1 MTGINLY
8 SRLLR
13 YVRPYRWAFGVAVI
27 GMMIVAAGDLLLAW
41 LVIPIVRNFESPD
54 PLATKWL
61 PLAIVAV
68 FLLRGVGAYISE
80 FGMGWTGYRVVF
92 DLRRDLIDKLLKL
105 PTPYYDTHA
114 AGVIQ
119 SKISFDAH
127 QLASAA
133 SGALTNAIRSTLTIT
148 VSFGYLMWLNWRLTL
163 LTFIVVPIVGV
174 VIRYF
179 SRRLR
184 RIARDIQDRSGSLT
198 QVLEEMIGG
207 HRVVRVF
214 GGEEYER
221 NRAVA
226 AANRLR
232 NAMTKES
239 SATAASSPLTV
250 FFAACAVGSIVWIA
264 LQQSTGSGERFDFA
278 LFMSYVVAL
287 LTLLERLKGLSGI
300 NAAIQRGLAAAE
312 SIFGLLDHE
321 EEADTGTVV
330 LEDCRG
336 EVRFERLSLRYSGN
350 DREALSDITLT
361 VVPGETVALVG
372 ASGAGKTS
380 LVNLVPRFYEPTA
393 GRLFIDGHDITTL
406 TLASLRSQIAMV
418 SQDVLL
424 FNDTVAANI
433 AYGAMASASREEVER
448 AAAAA
453 HALDFI
459 RAMPEGFDTMVG
471 ENGIRLSG
479 GQRQR
484 IAIARALLKNAPLL
498 ILDEATSA
506 LDSES
511 ERQVQAAL
519 DALMRGRTTIVIAH
533 RLSTIEDADRIVVLE
548 GGRIVEVG
556 THEALLAAHGTYARL
571 YRIQFTHAAGEPA
584 ESAAVQLEEPNLSQ

>member
-61 PLAIVAV
+61 PIAIVVV

-148 VSFGYLMWLNWRLTL
+148 VSFGYLMWLNWKLTL

-321 EEADTGTVV
+321 EESDTGTVV

-336 EVRFERLSLRYSGN
+336 EVRFERLSLRYAGN
-350 DREALSDITLT
+350 EHEALSDITLT
-361 VVPGETVALVG
+361 VAPGETVALVG

-433 AYGAMASASREEVER
+433 AYGAMAGASREEVER

-459 RAMPEGFDTMVG
+459 RAMPDGFDTMVG

-484 IAIARALLKNAPLL
+484 VAIARALVNNPSILL
-498 ILDEATSA
+498 ADEPTGN
-506 LDSES
+506 LDSKTGVEIMGVF
-511 ERQVQAAL
+511 ERLHA
-519 DALMRGRTTIVIAH
+519 GGNTIVLVTHEPDIAAHAH
-533 RLSTIEDADRIVVLE
+533 RTVSIRDGLVEKDTRRGEVLA
-548 GGRIVEVG
+548 VG
-556 THEALLAAHGTYARL
+556 H
-571 YRIQFTHAAGEPA
+571 
-584 ESAAVQLEEPNLSQ
+584 

>member
-1 MTGINLY
+1 MTGLSLY

-13 YVRPYRWAFGVAVI
+13 YVRPYRWAFGLAVL
-27 GMMIVAAGDLLLAW
+27 GMMIVAAGDLMLAW

-54 PLATKWL
+54 PTGIKWL
-61 PLAIVAV
+61 PMAIVAV
-68 FLLRGVGAYISE
+68 FLMRGVGAYISE

-92 DLRRDLIDKLLKL
+92 DLRRDLIDKLLRL

-114 AGVIQ
+114 AGMIQ

-133 SGALTNAIRSTLTIT
+133 SGAITNAIRSTLTIV
-148 VSFGYLMWLNWRLTL
+148 VSFGYLLWLNWKLTL

-214 GGEEYER
+214 GGEPYER

-264 LQQSTGSGERFDFA
+264 LLQNDGNTKFDFA

-312 SIFGLLDHE
+312 SIFGMLDQE
-321 EEADTGTVV
+321 EESDTGTVV
-330 LEDCRG
+330 LADCRG
-336 EVRFERLSLRYSGN
+336 EVRFERMSLRYPGN

-361 VVPGETVALVG
+361 IAPGETVALVG

-393 GRLFIDGHDITTL
+393 GRMFIDGHDVTTL
-406 TLASLRSQIAMV
+406 TLASLRAQIAMV

-433 AYGAMASASREEVER
+433 AYGAMSHASREEVER

-459 RAMPEGFDTMVG
+459 RAMPEGFDTIVG
-471 ENGIRLSG
+471 ENGVRLSG

-519 DALMRGRTTIVIAH
+519 DTLMRGRTTVVIAH
-533 RLSTIEDADRIVVLE
+533 RLSTIEDADRIVVLD
-548 GGRIVEVG
+548 GGRIIEVG
-556 THEALLAAHGTYARL
+556 THASLLAAHGTYARL
-571 YRIQFTHAAGEPA
+571 HRIQFSSVNAPAAE
-584 ESAAVQLEEPNLSQ
+584 AVANP